1 MGHPVPSAGGWLR
14 IILRVAGSGLLIAT
28 AAIHLDLYLTGYR
41 TIPTIGWL
49 FLLQVIA
56 AFALGLAVLVIPGRL
71 VVPSR
76 LAAAAGAG
84 FALATLGGYLL
95 TVWIGLFGFKEVRTT
110 AGIVAGVVEV
120 AAFLVLAALA
130 LAPAPQARAAQAPS
144 AAGPVAPEGFPR
156 QITAPV
162 ARSGGMA
169 AAVLGVAALVLL
181 GVAVGNAATS
191 APATASTD
199 TTLKTTTIGGTTVL
213 TNDKGF
219 TLYSFAP
226 DTPTTSKC
234 YGTCAAYWPPVI
246 GSSAAGSGLPGK
258 TGTITRTDGSLQL
271 TYDGHPLYTY
281 IGDSAPGQASGNNVN
296 LNGGL
301 WLEVPASP

>member
-1 MGHPVPSAGGWLR
+1 
-14 IILRVAGSGLLIAT
+14 
-28 AAIHLDLYLTGYR
+28 
-41 TIPTIGWL
+41 
-49 FLLQVIA
+49 
-56 AFALGLAVLVIPGRL
+56 LG
-71 VVPSR
+71 
-76 LAAAAGAG
+76 
-84 FALATLGGYLL
+84 
-95 TVWIGLFGFKEVRTT
+95 
-110 AGIVAGVVEV
+110 
-120 AAFLVLAALA
+120 LAALA

-156 QITAPV
+156 QITEPV
-162 ARSGGMA
+162 ARSGRMA